1 MMGDRSL
8 SRTRIVT
15 GYRDILGVGVGADR
29 VLAGEKAHNGL
40 ETSLSPLG
48 CVSFANDSQRENFE
62 LHSSWPYH
70 HTSPTVPQPNCRL

>member
-8 SRTRIVT
+8 SRTRIDT

-40 ETSLSPLG
+40 ETSLSPLRY
-48 CVSFANDSQRENFE
+48 VSFPNDSQRENIE
-62 LHSSWPYH
+62 PHSSWSYPQ
-70 HTSPTVPQPNCRL
+70 TSPTVLQPNCRP